1 MSTDLRTILAQ
12 LLEGHTVTITI
23 SAERKGA
30 TAPAARTAP
39 APTQK
44 PKPQPKPQPKHDPE
58 QDSADS
64 WAAYFNAP

>member
-30 TAPAARTAP
+30 AAPVAAP
-39 APTQK
+39 APAPK
-44 PKPQPKPQPKHDPE
+44 AKPEPKPEPKPDPE
-58 QDSADS
+58 NDAADS
-64 WAAYFNAP
+64 WSNWLTNT